1 MLFYHFALLNQ
12 RAESSLLKEHVETQ
26 VKELSQWKQRVEE
39 LEEKERVANE
49 NVMHC
54 QISIYYVIIL
64 VFGS

>member
-49 NVMHC
+49 NVMLC
-54 QISIYYVIIL
+54 
-64 VFGS
+64 